1 MKMNIKQQ
9 FAKAT
14 EELFSSLYADKSGK
28 FITKNFNEKI
38 QCSIMI

>member
-14 EELFSSLYADKSGK
+14 EELFSSLYQINLENSSQKILMK
-28 FITKNFNEKI
+28 RFNVA
-38 QCSIMI
+38 